1 MSWVWNERCQFD
13 FERKAHKVG
22 FVRKLHM
29 RVLVTG
35 GGTGG
40 HVNPALAIANT
51 IKQNDPDAV
60 IAYVGTKKGIESK
73 LVPKAG
79 YPLYTV
85 EIQGIRRSLS
95 PANLKTAYLALTSVG
110 KAKKILDEFR
120 PDLVVGTGGYVCW
133 PVVKAASERGI
144 PTALHE
150 SNAIAG
156 VAVKML
162 QNAVDRIYLNF
173 AKTGDTL
180 HCDKTKILQ
189 VGNPIMSDFKSITRD
204 EARKKLNI
212 PDKYRY
218 VLLSYGGSMGAEK
231 VNDAILCL
239 MRDFTSKHPEVLHI
253 HATGSIEWEECGAK
267 FREMGLDKCEN
278 IEFVEYIFDMPLK
291 MAAADLTITRAGA
304 MTVTELA
311 STGKCAIFIPSPNV
325 AENHQYKNAKVLV
338 DVGGALLFEEKDLTD
353 DAKPLTQKVSE
364 LLCPT
369 GDSVR
374 AEMTE
379 KIRPFA
385 LDNVNRRIYDDLC
398 ALVREKSLA
407 KAKKK

>member
-1 MSWVWNERCQFD
+1 M
-13 FERKAHKVG
+13 
-22 FVRKLHM
+22 
-29 RVLVTG
+29 LVTG

-51 IKQNDPDAV
+51 IKQNDPEAV
-60 IAYVGTKKGIESK
+60 IAYVGTKKGIESR

-95 PANLKTAYLALTSVG
+95 PTNLKTAYLALTSVG
-110 KAKKILDEFR
+110 KAKKILDEFQ

-173 AKTGDTL
+173 AKTGETL
-180 HCDKTKILQ
+180 HCDPAKIMQ
-189 VGNPIMSDFKSITRD
+189 VGNPIMSDFHAITRE
-204 EARKKLNI
+204 EARKKLSI
-212 PDKYRY
+212 PDSYRY

-231 VNDAILCL
+231 VNDAVLCL

-253 HATGSIEWEECGAK
+253 HATGSIEWEESSAK

-278 IEFVEYIFDMPLK
+278 IEWNEYIFDMPVK

-338 DVGGALLFEEKDLTD
+338 DAGGALLYEEKELTEE
-353 DAKPLTQKVSE
+353 AKPLTEKVGA
-364 LLCPT
+364 LLT
-369 GDSVR
+369 KSGDTVR
-374 AEMTE
+374 AEMAE
-379 KIRPFA
+379 KIRSFA
-385 LDNVNRRIYDDLC
+385 MDNVNRRIYEDLC
-398 ALVREKSLA
+398 RLVAE
-407 KAKKK
+407 KKK

>member
-1 MSWVWNERCQFD
+1 
-13 FERKAHKVG
+13 
-22 FVRKLHM
+22 M

-60 IAYVGTKKGIESK
+60 IAYVGTKKGIENK

-95 PANLKTAYLALTSVG
+95 PTNLKTAYLALTSIG
-110 KAKKILDEFR
+110 KAKKILDTFK

-180 HCDKTKILQ
+180 RCAREKIMQ
-189 VGNPIMSDFKSITRD
+189 VGNPIMSDFKAITRE
-204 EARKKLNI
+204 EARKRLNI

-231 VNDAILCL
+231 VNDAVLYL
-239 MRDFTSKHPEVLHI
+239 MRDFTAKHPEVLHI
-253 HATGSIEWEECGAK
+253 HATGSIEWEECRAK
-267 FREMGLDKCEN
+267 FQDMGLDTYEN
-278 IEFVEYIFDMPLK
+278 IELAEYIFDMPLK
-291 MAAADLTITRAGA
+291 MVAADLTITRAGS

-311 STGKCAIFIPSPNV
+311 STKKCAIFIPSPNV

-338 DVGGALLFEEKDLTD
+338 DAGGALLFEEKDLNEE
-353 DAKPLTQKVSE
+353 AKPLVDKVAE
-364 LLCPT
+364 MLCPA
-369 GDSVR
+369 GDVLR
-374 AEMTE
+374 AEMAE

-385 LDNVNRRIYDDLC
+385 LDNVNRKIYDDLC
-398 ALVREKSLA
+398 RLVAEKSA
-407 KAKKK
+407 EKKK